1 MRGALALALAVDV
14 TDDLSSPETSRL
26 FFFVG
31 GIVSLSLLINGIVMN
46 HYYYHYYYY
55 YFYHYHHHHHHYHHD
70 HHYYYH
76 HHHHHY
82 HYHKNYHIIS
92 LLYNYY
98 HYHRFKYAGS
108 FCRAV
113 LDYLNLKNENSIEN
127 TIIVDNLK
135 RRISKKVGKIIEET
149 CKEYQL
155 PESDRFSM
163 KSRCSITMIRND
175 DGIRNIDNLR
185 HINVIMQHD
194 IDEQLNVDN
203 DNIDNIEIVINEAE
217 DSDTN
222 MNTIKSVSISSASAS
237 AVLLQRNRFLS
248 DSTAADERYSRTF
261 NQSMDR
267 FKSSLPYSSSARVQS
282 RVDRITG
289 LSRLL
294 SRADRGS
301 NPTMVPQ
308 VLKYVRTIYLEIV
321 RTSYWKGIETGKL
334 QRTSYAVQFLLY
346 SVDLALDEISKGED
360 NWYIGLKDFDTIQTE
375 TSQTPV
381 YLKVIKWLTET
392 TRSSY
397 LHSLLSFIEARRLKR
412 TVVIL
417 QSFIEAHV
425 YAAKKI
431 HSFIVDDEDNDE
443 ASAEYL
449 PEEIRVKDE
458 SLRQVDQAKK
468 LLNTLLDP
476 QTIMLVKSTQATLGV
491 LAKQSDIIKN
501 MINEGLIT
509 HAIGELLFEEIAED
523 KKRLLLELSSLY
535 KKTHPLL
542 ETNDDNNSAQE
553 SLLS

>member
-14 TDDLSSPETSRL
+14 TDDLSSPETSQL

-31 GIVSLSLLINGIVMN
+31 GIVSLSLLIN
-46 HYYYHYYYY
+46 
-55 YFYHYHHHHHHYHHD
+55 
-70 HHYYYH
+70 
-76 HHHHHY
+76 
-82 HYHKNYHIIS
+82 
-92 LLYNYY
+92 
-98 HYHRFKYAGS
+98 GS

-149 CKEYQL
+149 CREYQL

-163 KSRCSITMIRND
+163 KSRCSITMIGND

-185 HINVIMQHD
+185 NSNVVMQHNND
-194 IDEQLNVDN
+194 KQFNDDN
-203 DNIDNIEIVINEAE
+203 DNIENIEIVKNEAE

-237 AVLLQRNRFLS
+237 AVLLQRKRFLS
-248 DSTAADERYSRTF
+248 VPTAADDRYSRTF

-267 FKSSLPYSSSARVQS
+267 FKSSLPYSSTARMQS

-360 NWYIGLKDFDTIQTE
+360 NNWYIGLKDFDSIQTE

-397 LHSLLSFIEARRLKR
+397 LHSLLSNLEARRLKR

-542 ETNDDNNSAQE
+542 ETTDDSVISDDNNSAQE

>member
-1 MRGALALALAVDV
+1 M
-14 TDDLSSPETSRL
+14 
-26 FFFVG
+26 
-31 GIVSLSLLINGIVMN
+31 
-46 HYYYHYYYY
+46 
-55 YFYHYHHHHHHYHHD
+55 
-70 HHYYYH
+70 
-76 HHHHHY
+76 
-82 HYHKNYHIIS
+82 
-92 LLYNYY
+92 
-98 HYHRFKYAGS
+98 
-108 FCRAV
+108 
-113 LDYLNLKNENSIEN
+113 
-127 TIIVDNLK
+127 
-135 RRISKKVGKIIEET
+135 
-149 CKEYQL
+149 
-155 PESDRFSM
+155 
-163 KSRCSITMIRND
+163 
-175 DGIRNIDNLR
+175 
-185 HINVIMQHD
+185 
-194 IDEQLNVDN
+194 
-203 DNIDNIEIVINEAE
+203 
-217 DSDTN
+217 
-222 MNTIKSVSISSASAS
+222 
-237 AVLLQRNRFLS
+237 
-248 DSTAADERYSRTF
+248 
-261 NQSMDR
+261 
-267 FKSSLPYSSSARVQS
+267 QS

-360 NWYIGLKDFDTIQTE
+360 NNWYIGLKDFDSIQTE

-397 LHSLLSFIEARRLKR
+397 LHSLLSNLEAKRLKR

-491 LAKQSDIIKN
+491 LAKQSDITKN

-542 ETNDDNNSAQE
+542 ETTDDSVISDDNNSAQE

>member
-1 MRGALALALAVDV
+1 LRGALALALAVDV
-14 TDDLSSPETSRL
+14 TDDLSSPETSQL

-31 GIVSLSLLINGIVMN
+31 GIVSLSLLVNG
-46 HYYYHYYYY
+46 
-55 YFYHYHHHHHHYHHD
+55 
-70 HHYYYH
+70 
-76 HHHHHY
+76 
-82 HYHKNYHIIS
+82 S
-92 LLYNYY
+92 L
-98 HYHRFKYAGS
+98 
-108 FCRAV
+108 CRAV

-135 RRISKKVGKIIEET
+135 RRISKKVSKIIEDT
-149 CKEYQL
+149 CREYQL

-163 KSRCSITMIRND
+163 KSRCSILRND

-185 HINVIMQHD
+185 SSSVVMQQN

-203 DNIDNIEIVINEAE
+203 DNTENIEIVKNDAD

-222 MNTIKSVSISSASAS
+222 INTIKSVSISSASAS
-237 AVLLQRNRFLS
+237 AVLLQRKRFLS
-248 DSTAADERYSRTF
+248 VPTAADERYSRTF

-294 SRADRGS
+294 SRADRGA
-301 NPTMVPQ
+301 NPTMVPE

-334 QRTSYAVQFLLY
+334 QRSSYAVQFLLY
-346 SVDLALDEISKGED
+346 SVEVALDEVSTKGED
-360 NWYIGLKDFDTIQTE
+360 NWYIGLKDFDSIQAE

-381 YLKVIKWLTET
+381 YLNFIKWLTET

-397 LHSLLSFIEARRLKR
+397 LHSLLSNLEARRLKR

-431 HSFIVDDEDNDE
+431 HSFIVDDEDSDE

-501 MINEGLIT
+501 MMKEGLIT
-509 HAIGELLFEEIAED
+509 HAMGELLFDEIAED

-535 KKTHPLL
+535 KKRHPLL
-542 ETNDDNNSAQE
+542 LESTDVSIINDDNNSAQE